1 MRLLIFISVF
11 CSDENEFL
19 QIAPFRF
26 KNYKQKKFGSLE
38 VIIRVAIWNKGKVY
52 IFPNVISTNTFI
64 GNICIDI

>member
-38 VIIRVAIWNKGKVY
+38 VIIRVAI
-52 IFPNVISTNTFI
+52 
-64 GNICIDI
+64 